1 MSSFVIFLH
10 INYQEDFFC
19 KNTVTKRSAY
29 IMKILLCAVNAKYI
43 HTNIALRCIKEYC
56 KSKISS
62 ELILKEYTI
71 NNYVQDIVNDIYKVH
86 PDIVSFS
93 VYIWNKEITAKA
105 SVLLK
110 LLLPDVKIVFGG
122 PEVSYNPSDVMAKI
136 PECDIIISGE
146 GEITSEYL
154 YRAIETGESI
164 EAIKGITYRTEDDI
178 ITNPPREPMD
188 MGDIPFPYTDFSEI
202 SNKIC
207 YYEASR
213 GCPFNCQY
221 CLSSIEKG
229 VRFAPIEK
237 VKRDL
242 KIFIENKVKQV
253 KFVDRTFNA
262 NKNFAKE
269 IILFIIANDNNIT
282 NFHFE
287 VAAELMNEELIQLLG
302 SSRKGLFQLEIGVQ
316 STNDDTLREISR
328 NGDFS
333 KITEIVN
340 KIQSYQ
346 NIHIHLDLIAGLPY
360 EDLNSFKKSF
370 NDVHSLFPN
379 QLQLGFLKVLHGSG
393 MEKLVKEHDIKYS
406 PYIPYEV
413 LSTKYLGFDDI
424 LFLKDIEE
432 MTETYY
438 NSRRFNNSLRYL
450 YKHSESYFTTY
461 EKLAETKSTEFIDNI
476 THNKNDT
483 YTFLL
488 KALNKFENTDIN
500 IFKWLLKFDY
510 IIHEKPKGN
519 PDWIHLCQNMLDKN
533 GIYDIIVRNNSLTKY
548 FPELIKY
555 DPKEIL
561 NFSHAEKFP
570 LNPISLEKKD
580 TIILINYHNRDTDGN
595 AEYIIMDQ
603 L

>member
-1 MSSFVIFLH
+1 
-10 INYQEDFFC
+10 
-19 KNTVTKRSAY
+19 
-29 IMKILLCAVNAKYI
+29 MKILLCAVNAKYI

-56 KSKISS
+56 KDKISS
-62 ELILKEYTI
+62 EIIFKEYTI

-110 LLLPDVKIVFGG
+110 LLLPELKIVFGG
-122 PEVSYNPSDVMAKI
+122 PEVSYNPHDVMRSI
-136 PECDIIISGE
+136 TECDYIISGE
-146 GEITSEYL
+146 GEITSKYL
-154 YRAIETGESI
+154 YKALETGESTND
-164 EAIKGITYRTEDDI
+164 IKGITFRSKNEI
-178 ITNPPREPMD
+178 ITNPPREPMN
-188 MGDIPFPYTDFSEI
+188 MEDIPFPYSDFSEI

-237 VKRDL
+237 VKKDL
-242 KIFIENKVKQV
+242 KIFIDHKVKQV

-269 IILFIIANDNNIT
+269 IITFIIENDNKIT

-287 VAAELMNEELIQLLG
+287 VAAELMTEELIQLLG
-302 SSRKGLFQLEIGVQ
+302 NARRGLFQLEIGVQ
-316 STNDDTLREISR
+316 STNNDTLTEISR
-328 NGDFS
+328 NGDFN
-333 KITEIVN
+333 KITETVN
-340 KIQSYQ
+340 RIQSYQ

-360 EDLNSFKKSF
+360 EDLNSFKRSF

-393 MEKLVKEHDIKYS
+393 MEKIVKEHEIKYS

-413 LSTKYLGFDDI
+413 LTTKYLSYDDV

-438 NSRRFNNSLRYL
+438 NSRRFINSMKYL
-450 YKHSESYFTTY
+450 YKHSDSYFETY
-461 EKLAETKSTEFIDNI
+461 EKLAETKSSEFIDNI

-483 YTFLL
+483 YEFLIKSL
-488 KALNKFENTDIN
+488 SKFKDSDIN

-510 IIHEKPKGN
+510 ILHERPKGN
-519 PDWIHLCQNMLDKN
+519 PDWTHSCQNLLDKN

-548 FPELIKY
+548 FPELKEY

-561 NFSHAEKFP
+561 NFSHAEKLP
-570 LNPISLEKKD
+570 LNPVTLEFKD
-580 TIILINYHNRDTDGN
+580 TTVLINYKKRDTDGN
-595 AEYIIMDQ
+595 AEYVIIE
-603 L
+603 